1 MRPDELARFLLFRGL
16 TPTQRAD
23 LAPWFSPSLFAEG
36 ETIFAQGDPAERV
49 YVLEKGM
56 IALQFQPE
64 DGERLA
70 VATLHQESVFGWSA
84 ILGRPYYTSS
94 AVSVARSRTITVP
107 GEKLR
112 ALIRSQ
118 PELGI
123 LLGRMALDVADRQ
136 TGALSQIINLIHK
149 EITYAPA

>member
-1 MRPDELARFLLFRGL
+1 MRSDELNRFLLFRGL
-16 TPTQRAD
+16 TPAQRAE
-23 LAPWFSPSLFAEG
+23 LAPVFSPVTFAEG
-36 ETIFAQGDPAERV
+36 ETVFAQGAPAQNV
-49 YVLEKGM
+49 YVLEAGM
-56 IALQFQPE
+56 VALQFQPE

-94 AVSVARSRTITVP
+94 AVCVARSRTLTVP

-118 PELGI
+118 PELSI
-123 LLGRMALDVADRQ
+123 ILGRMALEVADRQ
-136 TGALSQIINLIHK
+136 TGALSQIITLINK
-149 EITYAPA
+149 EMTYAPA